1 MKFHDIRTEL
11 ENVGPVKKMDIVDLI
26 IYAGQ
31 HYCTEIHYWPALEAL
46 TVTLYSEQAYKNRI
60 LSKFSDMYLVKTIFH
75 LPVEASD
82 IIEAENS
89 PTEPICPF

>member
-1 MKFHDIRTEL
+1 MKFNDIKTEL

-26 IYAGQ
+26 IYNGP
-31 HYCTEIHYWPALEAL
+31 HYCTEFHYWPGLESL

-60 LSKFSDMYLVKTIFH
+60 ASKFSEMYVVKTIFH

-82 IIEAENS
+82 IIEAEQVNA
-89 PTEPICPF
+89 PF